1 MKSPYDQRDASHV
14 PFNSRQSE
22 GAALKKRDHG
32 PDTSSAN
39 PRLRDI
45 CSATDIEGIHLLTP
59 GANRTLDAAAVVW
72 STMPRKTKD
81 PVTPIGP
88 PPDASLLGIPP
99 ELRNA
104 IYRLVAN
111 GIDEVNII
119 GCRLPTTFR
128 GRLKQGFARDYPIIR
143 FNLTNNIFFSV
154 RKLEKRWHDQN
165 DTFTKVQ
172 YGIDVDKKYIMF
184 DSYELNLNFKT
195 RTMTSAQKRI
205 TPTQELLT
213 SAMKELKKISGEVLE
228 KFWNGND
235 NNRTNAL
242 LLR

>member
-1 MKSPYDQRDASHV
+1 
-14 PFNSRQSE
+14 
-22 GAALKKRDHG
+22 
-32 PDTSSAN
+32 
-39 PRLRDI
+39 
-45 CSATDIEGIHLLTP
+45 
-59 GANRTLDAAAVVW
+59 
-72 STMPRKTKD
+72 MPRKTKD

-119 GCRLPTTFR
+119 GCRLPTSKAGSSNYDSLWNAVAKHPLSQTCRQLRQEFDPLHRRRAMTTGIRHKHASAFR